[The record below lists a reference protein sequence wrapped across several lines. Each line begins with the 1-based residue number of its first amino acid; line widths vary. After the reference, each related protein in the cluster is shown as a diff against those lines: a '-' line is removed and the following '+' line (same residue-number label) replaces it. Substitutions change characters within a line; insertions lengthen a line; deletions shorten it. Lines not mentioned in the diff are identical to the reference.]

1 MEHDTDVLVVG
12 AGMAGITTAWA
23 LRQVGIRTILLEARP
38 RIGGRI
44 HSSYKWK
51 DLPVDLGASWV
62 SHGLLNP
69 LVDLAR
75 ANKIKLTASD
85 LFNISLFEP
94 RGDGTPMPEDRKNA
108 LMAAFFG
115 AYAEVKLESEKRRK
129 RGKPDIGL
137 DKVFPNVIDSL
148 KLPKKAKRGVEYF
161 LNMAVTEPFVSDLDD
176 LSLYNW
182 DDDYTL
188 MSMALYVVPDGYVK
202 IAEVLAKRLDIRK
215 EHVVSKILRDD
226 EGVTI
231 KTDRG
236 DFRAPYAVVTLPH
249 GVLRKKSVKFSPPL
263 PPWKQQA
270 IDRVHTGLSDKFWF
284 RFPTKFWESDSDI
297 LGRIDPDGQGRWSTW
312 INAHKFTKQPLL
324 MVFNRNEHAE
334 ALEKM
339 SDKDVIAEAMNV
351 LRGAYGEDIPEP
363 IAMQRS
369 KWLADPFSEGTLVH
383 LPPGATSEDHRTL
396 GRPVGRL
403 RFAGDSTQPEFPCMV
418 LGAFLSGL
426 REAEKLTELIAM
438 EKLTAG

>member
-12 AGMAGITTAWA
+12 AGMAGIATAWA
-23 LRQVGIRTILLEARP
+23 LRQVGIKTILLEGRS

-51 DLPVDLGASWV
+51 DLPVDLGASWL

-69 LVDLAR
+69 LVDIAR
-75 ANKIKLTASD
+75 ANNVKITQSD

-94 RGDGTPMPEDRKNA
+94 RGDGTPIPDARKDA
-108 LMAAFFG
+108 MMAAFFG
-115 AYAEVKLESEKRRK
+115 AYAEVKLEAEKRRK
-129 RGKPDIGL
+129 RGKADTSL
-137 DKVFPNVIDSL
+137 DKIFPQVIDSL
-148 KLPKKAKRGVEYF
+148 KLPKKARRGVEYF
-161 LNMAVTEPFVSDLDD
+161 LNMAVTEPYATDLGD

-188 MSMALYVVPDGYVK
+188 MSMVLYVVPDGYVK

-215 EHVVSKILRDD
+215 EHVVSKIVRDH

-231 KTDRG
+231 KTNRG

-263 PPWKQQA
+263 PPWKLDA

-284 RFPTKFWESDSDI
+284 RFPKKFWESDSDI
-297 LGRIDPDGQGRWSTW
+297 LGRIDPDGDGRWSTW
-312 INAHKFTKQPLL
+312 INAYKFTKQPLL
-324 MVFNRNEHAE
+324 MVFNRTEHAE

-339 SDKDVIAEAMNV
+339 SDKDVIAEAMKV
-351 LRGAYGEDIPEP
+351 LRNAYGDDVPEP

-369 KWLADPFSEGTLVH
+369 HWHDDPFAEGTLVH
-383 LPPGATSEDHRTL
+383 LPPGATTEDVRTL
-396 GRPVGRL
+396 GKPVGRI
-403 RFAGDSTQPEFPCMV
+403 RFAGDSTHTEVHGTV

-438 EKLTAG
+438 EKLAAG